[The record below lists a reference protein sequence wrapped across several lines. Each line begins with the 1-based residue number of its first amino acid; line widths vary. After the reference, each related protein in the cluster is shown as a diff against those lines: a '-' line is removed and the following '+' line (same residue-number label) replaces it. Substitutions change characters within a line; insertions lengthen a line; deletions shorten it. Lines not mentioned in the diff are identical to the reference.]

1 MKRLFILL
9 VLFSTLV
16 LSASAQSIVV
26 DEFGDPIYTQYTDST
41 ALDTIVRPT
50 QKREKPRDRWTLGV
64 KGGFNYFFLPED
76 QTSPETANGNHRY
89 GIGSDISHQAIIFS
103 EYLFDHGL
111 GIGAYV
117 GNYSYN
123 RVMVLGSSIQ
133 FGAYAHLSLLDI
145 LTWGKQPPIARRLHL
160 LWDVGLGGSAIWQ
173 INQIHGDKSSDQVT
187 WRAAATVR
195 TALQLEFLIKNRWG
209 LLLEGEYQGVGRP
222 NTNKDN
228 FFHSSP
234 WINALMVSAGL
245 RFYFDTRE
253 KESDPRLDEN
263 DLPIRKPRKPRAPRV
278 KRPKGP
284 KNAVYVNVNLTPEMI
299 EEARENNG
307 KVAVQV
313 APLPLSKEIDGALQ
327 VMDEQ
332 GSGTALINS
341 IRFINDQL
349 TPEAI
354 QILDKIAGS
363 LLANTKW
370 NSADLLYVSN
380 EHATARAAAI
390 ANYLKGKG
398 VKNLTV
404 KGRDAYT
411 EVDSSDLIITIK

>member
-9 VLFSTLV
+9 VLLSMFV
-16 LSASAQSIVV
+16 LSTSAQSITV
-26 DEFGDPIYTQYTDST
+26 DEFGDPIYTQYSDSIT
-41 ALDTIVRPT
+41 LDSIVQPT
-50 QKREKPRDRWTLGV
+50 QQREKPRDRWTLGV
-64 KGGFNYFFLPED
+64 KGGFNYFFINDE
-76 QTSPETANGNHRY
+76 QTSPNSAFNGHHF
-89 GIGSDISHQAIIFS
+89 GVGSDISHQASIFS

-111 GIGAYV
+111 GIGAYF

-123 RVMVLGSSIQ
+123 RVVVLGSAIE
-133 FGAYAHLSLLDI
+133 FGAYAHLSLLE
-145 LTWGKQPPIARRLHL
+145 LFSWKKEPPIARRLHL
-160 LWDVGLGGSAIWQ
+160 FWDTGLGACAVWQ
-173 INQIHGDKSSDQVT
+173 ILQIVGDPYSDQVT
-187 WRAAATVR
+187 WRAAATIR

-209 LLLEGEYQGVGRP
+209 ILLEGEYQGIGRP
-222 NTNKDN
+222 MTAEDR
-228 FFHSSP
+228 FTHAAP
-234 WINALMVSAGL
+234 WMNVLAVSAGV
-245 RFYFDTRE
+245 RYYFDTRE
-253 KESDPRLDEN
+253 REHDPRLDEN
-263 DLPIRKPRKPRAPRV
+263 ELPIRKPKPRV
-278 KRPKGP
+278 KTPRVPR
-284 KNAVYVNVNLTPEMI
+284 NAVYVNVNLTPEMI
-299 EEARENNG
+299 EEARGQDG
-307 KVAVQV
+307 KVAMQV
-313 APLPLSKEIDGALQ
+313 TPLPLSKEIDGALQ
-327 VMDEQ
+327 VLDEQ

-363 LLANTKW
+363 LLANQKW
-370 NSADLLYVSN
+370 KTADLLYVSN